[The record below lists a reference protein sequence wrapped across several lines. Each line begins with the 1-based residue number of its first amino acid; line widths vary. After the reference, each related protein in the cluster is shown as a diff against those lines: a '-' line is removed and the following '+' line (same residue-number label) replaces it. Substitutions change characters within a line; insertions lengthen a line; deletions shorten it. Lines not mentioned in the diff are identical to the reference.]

1 MIILNVE
8 EHKKTVFELNEI
20 EPFEEEITFIMMRV
34 VIAESFIL
42 QTQDSMILMQ

>member
-1 MIILNVE
+1 MIILDVE
-8 EHKKTVFELNEI
+8 EQKKTVFELNEI
-20 EPFEEEITFIMMRV
+20 EPFIMMRV